1 MWGAP
6 IVSLTKFQ
14 VRQWDQDSNAKVID
28 NGTFS
33 LFFLDT
39 HIEIQPAIDIPRNFT
54 IVLARFQHRKSNWQK
69 QKYASIRSARKF
81 LFLKNDILEHVDV
94 DVYIFLGLERATK

>member
-54 IVLARFQHRKSNWQK
+54 IVLARFQHRKSNLN
-69 QKYASIRSARKF
+69 KYMFGFAGKDKLIFVFFVWNITHIR
-81 LFLKNDILEHVDV
+81 L
-94 DVYIFLGLERATK
+94 YIYV